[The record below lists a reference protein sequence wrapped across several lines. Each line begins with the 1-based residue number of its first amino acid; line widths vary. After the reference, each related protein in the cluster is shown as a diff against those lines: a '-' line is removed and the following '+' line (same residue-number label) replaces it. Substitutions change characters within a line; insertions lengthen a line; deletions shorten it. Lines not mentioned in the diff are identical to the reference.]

1 MRSLLPFKNA
11 RGYALGS
18 EHCIRAST
26 GDSLRGA
33 TVAFA
38 CQKDRGAVSR
48 SIVQA
53 SGLLIPNLAN
63 SRNPEIQ
70 RCNRSVR
77 RIQPWNLQLELD
89 GYLFWHRSRSRRRL
103 GWSRSA
109 SLRFSACLDLHAIS
123 ASLGHPKFRRL
134 CRRPH
139 ADTHYLVVFFNSLRW
154 ALSPEIPLKPH
165 GRKLLP
171 VNRFFL
177 LRRSNGCAC
186 ATERPRARAAGA
198 VVRVLTYQRFRSQ
211 VGAERR
217 HTRHRSPPHRSLE
230 DSVRKLHSAAA
241 NKTSL
246 LVTMERWGDVLIPVL
261 HDTWRVCGNPG
272 NPVLARLEAYQ
283 RRPSVASRTQTARE
297 GGRIRRRELGASKC
311 LLVSPLMRLF
321 RRPFPLRFIHCRQ
334 GN

>member
-1 MRSLLPFKNA
+1 MGSFPRDPAETTWKEALV
-11 RGYALGS
+11 GYP
-18 EHCIRAST
+18 I
-26 GDSLRGA
+26 
-33 TVAFA
+33 
-38 CQKDRGAVSR
+38 
-48 SIVQA
+48 
-53 SGLLIPNLAN
+53 
-63 SRNPEIQ
+63 
-70 RCNRSVR
+70 
-77 RIQPWNLQLELD
+77 
-89 GYLFWHRSRSRRRL
+89 
-103 GWSRSA
+103 
-109 SLRFSACLDLHAIS
+109 
-123 ASLGHPKFRRL
+123 
-134 CRRPH
+134 
-139 ADTHYLVVFFNSLRW
+139 
-154 ALSPEIPLKPH
+154 
-165 GRKLLP
+165 
-171 VNRFFL
+171 FL
-177 LRRSNGCAC
+177 LCRSNGCAC

-261 HDTWRVCGNPG
+261 HERVCGNPG
-272 NPVLARLEAYQ
+272 NPVLARLEAHQ

>member
-1 MRSLLPFKNA
+1 M
-11 RGYALGS
+11 
-18 EHCIRAST
+18 
-26 GDSLRGA
+26 
-33 TVAFA
+33 
-38 CQKDRGAVSR
+38 
-48 SIVQA
+48 
-53 SGLLIPNLAN
+53 
-63 SRNPEIQ
+63 
-70 RCNRSVR
+70 
-77 RIQPWNLQLELD
+77 
-89 GYLFWHRSRSRRRL
+89 
-103 GWSRSA
+103 
-109 SLRFSACLDLHAIS
+109 
-123 ASLGHPKFRRL
+123 
-134 CRRPH
+134 
-139 ADTHYLVVFFNSLRW
+139 
-154 ALSPEIPLKPH
+154 
-165 GRKLLP
+165 P

-297 GGRIRRRELGASKC
+297 GGRIRRREIGASKC